1 MEGEPLMMRRRILI
15 PIKNALQEKADEYA
29 ERQDARTL
37 QNMKRIEC
45 LDENYILFVYA
56 NFSITCIR
64 EFADGTFGID
74 DFYNA
79 KLSPDGDEEWT
90 VSQALRKKW
99 HSEGVARKAEQNGK
113 VIEMAKN
120 MAYNW

>member
-1 MEGEPLMMRRRILI
+1 MEGEPLMMRRKILI

-37 QNMKRIEC
+37 QNMNRIEC
-45 LDENYILFVYA
+45 LSENYILFVYA

-74 DFYNA
+74 DYFNS
-79 KLSPDGDEEWT
+79 KFSSDGDKEGT
-90 VSQALRKKW
+90 VIQALREKW
-99 HSEGVARKAEQNGK
+99 HSEAIAHKTEHNDK
-113 VIEMAKN
+113 VIKMAKN